1 MSCILRVVWVSP
13 RFQGNKTSFAMEHT
27 EQCLKFHMKQGN
39 VMKSLREHGAQERW
53 IGFIYWL
60 SLL

>member
-1 MSCILRVVWVSP
+1 
-13 RFQGNKTSFAMEHT
+13 
-27 EQCLKFHMKQGN
+27 MKQGN